1 MKIDIR
7 ELGNIESFY
16 QGFSEPAGHGA
27 FDPDQLLER
36 TEDVKDDPCEY
47 CAMYNKSDCCGAEIK
62 WTDICTSCGE
72 HCDIACNNCDLK

>member
-1 MKIDIR
+1 MKDLID
-7 ELGNIESFY
+7 L
-16 QGFSEPAGHGA
+16 QGLFNCSRPDYPEGHGA

-36 TEDVKDDPCEY
+36 TEDIKDDPCEY